1 MWKWKAAIFL
11 FGFSFFFFFW
21 SPLERINKCVSE
33 RGKVSW
39 VVTFSGVLF
48 CRTKWIFLFFFY
60 FTWRLKKKKKSQ
72 KSQRMTRGNAE
83 FIHKVQQRSQMGNL
97 WSNFT
102 AQTHADIHVRSSSR
116 ALVMTKMNH
125 HEEWCS
131 SVHISH
137 RERSNQIK
145 RFNIFRNLW
154 RFFLLK

>member
-1 MWKWKAAIFL
+1 MCKWAWE
-11 FGFSFFFFFW
+11 SFMGCDFFW
-21 SPLERINKCVSE
+21 GFILQNEMDFFI
-33 RGKVSW
+33 
-39 VVTFSGVLF
+39 
-48 CRTKWIFLFFFY
+48 FFY
-60 FTWRLKKKKKSQ
+60 FTWRQ

-137 RERSNQIK
+137 RERSNQMK

-154 RFFLLK
+154 RFFLLKKSKIFPTKAKLSGQFRSNLNHPTAPQLWR